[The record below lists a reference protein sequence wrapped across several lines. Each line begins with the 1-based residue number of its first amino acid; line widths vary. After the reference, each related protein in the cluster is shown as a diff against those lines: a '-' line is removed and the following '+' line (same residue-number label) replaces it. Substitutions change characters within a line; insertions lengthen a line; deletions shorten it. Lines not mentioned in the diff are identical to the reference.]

1 MVHPLLAN
9 RGILELLYFLS
20 GGYHFL
26 AFSSKHTHNVKLS
39 QTLSQK
45 CCRMFSGHVNYT
57 KHTRPYFKD
66 S

>member
-45 CCRMFSGHVNYT
+45 CCRMFSGHVN
-57 KHTRPYFKD
+57 
-66 S
+66 